1 MKPLN
6 NPLLAGALA
15 TLAGAIWLG
24 AGPSA
29 QSARGCGAAS
39 GGPAP
44 RGAHAYFAMLAARS
58 DCMAA
63 YSLRDKAQL
72 EEFKNS
78 RRKPQRVTYDPANDP
93 DPRRQDAAKLVV
105 PAGKV
110 SLGNTVRLPIGT
122 SDGTTTLVTWDA
134 WFGREFRFE
143 NTGIGNYKTFQ
154 FASPKDR
161 IWFEVRTRF
170 KQDEERQTKRAQNI
184 RRRAAARS
192 RNEVSAT
199 PPAGTAPAGADRDE
213 PSQAER
219 QKRRAAR
226 RQADTAEP
234 EKAPA
239 PLDKPA
245 DDGIIGMVDARG
257 YGGQDKP
264 FGPDVTNSAPLSP
277 QVGNFAVQPETW
289 TRYWVLIEQRA
300 NDWDLVSLWVAD
312 EHHDPVQILDR
323 IQLSVKGSV
332 DQFWLEY
339 NTSSKG
345 KGAALPERVGYARN
359 VVMLRNLSGKD
370 VPGLLARPVR

>member
-1 MKPLN
+1 MTRIKTPLVVGG
-6 NPLLAGALA
+6 LTVLAGVL
-15 TLAGAIWLG
+15 WLG

-29 QSARGCGAAS
+29 QSERGCGS
-39 GGPAP
+39 GGGARPAQGP
-44 RGAHAYFAMLAARS
+44 HAYFEMLSARP

-78 RRKPQRVTYDPANDP
+78 KRKPQRVTYDPAADT
-93 DPRRQDAAKLVV
+93 DPRRQDAAKIVV

-143 NTGIGNYKTFQ
+143 NTSIGNYKTFQ

-184 RRRAAARS
+184 RRRAALRAGERH
-192 RNEVSAT
+192 AQT
-199 PPAGTAPAGADRDE
+199 QPAE
-213 PSQAER
+213 SVPSPSKAER
-219 QKRRAAR
+219 PKRRAAR
-226 RQADTAEP
+226 KQAEAAAEEP
-234 EKAPA
+234 AAAPD
-239 PLDKPA
+239 LTRPA
-245 DDGIIGMVDARG
+245 DSGDIIGMVDARG

-264 FGPDVTNSAPLSP
+264 FGPNVTNSAPLSP
-277 QVGNFAVQPETW
+277 QIGTFAVQPETW
-289 TRYWVLIEQRA
+289 TRYWALIEQRA

-323 IQLSVKGSV
+323 LQLSVKGSV

-359 VVMLRNLSGKD
+359 VVMLRNVKD
-370 VPGLLARPVR
+370 VASLLVRPAVR